1 MPWFVHFALKIPFH
15 HRLIPLVDKLLNIPS
30 RHPPP
35 SIPLREP
42 KLNGLYAMIFRP
54 LAFHINRVLGKNPG
68 KLRAF
73 SCEPQLK
80 PILNGHFSFP
90 HIVSPVPGRNRPIS
104 GKPFYR
110 AEPRNHPR
118 RCILRSRMQRRPF
131 YQNLPEANRLT
142 KACGPPNLKS
152 GVFHSSRLCRKPYPH
167 RSPLQKRLAVWEGS
181 AVRRTAAAPPGKAF
195 SISLPASD

>member
-1 MPWFVHFALKIPFH
+1 
-15 HRLIPLVDKLLNIPS
+15 
-30 RHPPP
+30 
-35 SIPLREP
+35 
-42 KLNGLYAMIFRP
+42 MIFRP
-54 LAFHINRVLGKNPG
+54 PAFYINRVLGKNPG

-90 HIVSPVPGRNRPIS
+90 HIVSPIPGRNRPIS

-131 YQNLPEANRLT
+131 YQDLPEANRLT

-152 GVFHSSRLCRKPYPH
+152 GIFYSSRLCRKPDPH
-167 RSPLQKRLAVWEGS
+167 RSPLQKRLAGRECCPADSRRSSRQGVFHFS
-181 AVRRTAAAPPGKAF
+181 ASLRLTAGVPPVQETYSNSKAPV
-195 SISLPASD
+195 